1 MNDVFPPDEA
11 DAGSV
16 PDMETSI
23 TDEVGL
29 KDEAGI
35 ETDAVGEP
43 SPEVEASP
51 AGPIADPIEESP
63 MLDQTPVS
71 PSLPEFPVPPAT
83 GIDRGDR
90 FRPPVSQIPV
100 EMQAVIGRVKVSVAD
115 LMGAEPGA
123 RFKLDSKFGEPIEL
137 QVNGKRIG
145 YGEIVADDRDN
156 LVGIK
161 LVSLEPDF

>member
-1 MNDVFPPDEA
+1 MSDVFPPDEA
-11 DAGSV
+11 DAGSAA
-16 PDMETSI
+16 DMETSF
-23 TDEVGL
+23 
-29 KDEAGI
+29 KDQAGI
-35 ETDAVGEP
+35 ETHAVGEP
-43 SPEVEASP
+43 SPEIAASP
-51 AGPIADPIEESP
+51 AELTEESQ
-63 MLDQTPVS
+63 MLDQSPVS

-83 GIDRGDR
+83 GAERSDR

-100 EMQAVIGRVKVSVAD
+100 EMQAVIGKVKVSVAE

-123 RFKLDSKFGEPIEL
+123 RFRLDSKFGQPIEL

>member
-11 DAGSV
+11 DVGSV
-16 PDMETSI
+16 SDMETSI
-23 TDEVGL
+23 TDEA
-29 KDEAGI
+29 EI

-43 SPEVEASP
+43 SPEMVASP
-51 AGPIADPIEESP
+51 ARPTADLMEETP

-71 PSLPEFPVPPAT
+71 PSLPEFPVPPAS
-83 GIDRGDR
+83 GAERSDR

>member
-1 MNDVFPPDEA
+1 MNDDFPPVEAEA
-11 DAGSV
+11 DADADTAPAMKTSV
-16 PDMETSI
+16 ADDASVDDGVAIEAPPGDLA
-23 TDEVGL
+23 GL
-29 KDEAGI
+29 AQ
-35 ETDAVGEP
+35 
-43 SPEVEASP
+43 
-51 AGPIADPIEESP
+51 PIEE
-63 MLDQTPVS
+63 TPVLE
-71 PSLPEFPVPPAT
+71 PDNLLPAMPEFAVPPLVHA
-83 GIDRGDR
+83 GDRSDR

-156 LVGIK
+156 LVGIRMI
-161 LVSLEPDF
+161 SLEPDL